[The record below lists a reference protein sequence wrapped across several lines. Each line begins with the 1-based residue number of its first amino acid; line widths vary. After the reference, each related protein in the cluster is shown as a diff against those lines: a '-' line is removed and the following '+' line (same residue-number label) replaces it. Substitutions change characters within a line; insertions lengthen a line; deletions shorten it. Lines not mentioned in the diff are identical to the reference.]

1 MFRLGKWA
9 FQKVFQ
15 SLGTDHDAMR
25 EEIQQ
30 LQQLLLQ
37 QQSLAAQ
44 EKLENARL
52 TEQTKKAENK
62 ETDCFKK
69 TGRVTS
75 VHPQNFIVDGI
86 YYVPKHLLKLLP
98 NVGVPVE
105 ENTRLDLLVYQKL
118 DPTTNECS
126 TKVVKIL
133 AVHEGDWVVDEMTE
147 ETSIIKSE
155 ARLEHENGE
164 PVYYD
169 RTERHEP
176 GKVISKDRNT
186 ITVETNT
193 NDVIIVER
201 DKTSITFA
209 PEIGD
214 YVILSCDVQVDSA
227 YIDLKGEVLDVK
239 AVRPSRMMS
248 GTGNVVVASE
258 NGGEIRSKDEYFFYH
273 VASLVANYS
282 PKVGDTVQ
290 YQAVENDTVG
300 RRCTSV
306 KLVGASLQHQND
318 GRASGPKKDTPFRQP
333 MRQPTNDL
341 YEDKHGLRLTGEF
354 DVEFKDINEMT
365 VRTITIR
372 NESDKKHKIEK
383 LMLPVNTSQLR
394 LIEPFAHSLI
404 WLFPGETADYR
415 FEITGNLY
423 GRSQEKCVW
432 CFGGNFR
439 IGRSFLIRISDE
451 DVFPSSGISNVPR
464 TDTFFKRKL
473 AALNT
478 SQRKATFIPGR
489 KITKTPNFV
498 AKQIPHFE
506 VPSELFELVT
516 GTEHDSEIKECLYAP
531 PYNLKDPLT
540 AANYRRHF
548 HTFLHLEEIH
558 QRIEFRKYDQEKATF
573 VRHEQFLA
581 LSVPGVHESRSSLI
595 VGNMAYAKAP
605 EGRIDQSV
613 FQGIIHKVLR
623 DQVYL
628 LFNTAFHQNYNGES
642 YQVHFDFGRGVF
654 RKQHHALEEIT
665 KVMGTDYLFPQR
677 IQFNEPKLDVHL
689 SEREELVLMDGD
701 EGRILPWRN
710 DKLNVYQKEAIVNV
724 LRAEARPFP
733 YIIFGPPGTGKTL
746 TTVEL
751 ITQLVA
757 NMPDCRIIVTTPSN
771 SAAYLITERLAQT
784 GLLKPGEFIRLV
796 SNTQVE
802 QEQIPPALA
811 GYCATVSISDERNS
825 VGEDIITTASGL
837 RMKLQAK
844 HIGCN
849 RVTISTCNGIGMLL
863 NLRFPPNHFTHIIVD
878 EAGQCLEPESLIPIC
893 LTNRTTGTVVLVG
906 DPQQLGAVTMNRYAK
921 DHFGTSLVERLLEC
935 TPVYSVDKLRFPET
949 DGYDP
954 RLVSKLRIN
963 YRSIPSVLSVYNEL
977 FYGGKLIPFLSEDS
991 ASDTKLLGILHRIL
1005 NVKRETPDCGVF
1017 FHGVEGKN
1025 LQSGDSPSWYNPP
1038 EAKAVFWLV
1047 ENLLRKGY
1055 EPQDIGVIT
1064 PYTMQITCILR
1075 IFSVAQLT
1083 APKVGTVEEFQG
1095 QERNIIIVS
1104 TVRSSSIGIV
1114 RDRQTAL
1121 GFVANEKRINVAIS
1135 RAKSALIVVGNPK
1148 LLCLDPI
1155 WKQII
1160 DRAIN
1165 NGTYTGILCK
1175 ETTKWKDDVRTS
1187 EGL

>member
-1 MFRLGKWA
+1 MFRLGKWV
-9 FQKVFQ
+9 FRKVSQ
-15 SLGTDHDAMR
+15 SLSTDQDALR
-25 EEIQQ
+25 EEIQR
-30 LQQLLLQ
+30 LQQSLLQ

-44 EKLENARL
+44 EKLENDML
-52 TEQTKKAENK
+52 TKQRKKEENK

-69 TGRVTS
+69 TGTVTS

-86 YYVPKHLLKLLP
+86 YYVPKQLLKQVP
-98 NVGVPVE
+98 SGVHVE

-155 ARLEHENGE
+155 ASVAHEDGG

-176 GKVISKDRNT
+176 GKVISQDRNT

-193 NDVIIVER
+193 DDAIIVER
-201 DKTSITFA
+201 DKTHITFV

-214 YVILSCDVQVDSA
+214 YVILSCDVQVDRR

-239 AVRPSRMMS
+239 ALRPSRMMS
-248 GTGNVVVASE
+248 GTGNVVVA
-258 NGGEIRSKDEYFFYH
+258 NGKAGEVRSKDEYFFYNN
-273 VASLVANYS
+273 ASLVANYT

-290 YQAVENDTVG
+290 YQAVENQSVA
-300 RRCTSV
+300 RRCISV
-306 KLVGASLQHQND
+306 KLVGVSLQRQND
-318 GRASGPKKDTPFRQP
+318 ARAGDQKKVTPLPQPKR
-333 MRQPTNDL
+333 PTSDL
-341 YEDKHGLRLTGEF
+341 YEDKHGLRLIGEF
-354 DVEFKDINEMT
+354 EVEFKDIDEMI
-365 VRTITIR
+365 VRTVTIR

-383 LMLPVNTSQLR
+383 LMLPLNTSQLR
-394 LIEPFAHSLI
+394 LVEPYTHSLI
-404 WLFPGETADYR
+404 WLFPGETAEYR
-415 FEITGNLY
+415 FEITGNHY

-432 CFGGNFR
+432 CFGGGFR
-439 IGRSFLIRISDE
+439 IGRSFLIRVSDE
-451 DVFPSSGISNVPR
+451 DMIPSEIPNVPR
-464 TDTFFKRKL
+464 TDSFFKRKL
-473 AALNT
+473 AAFNS
-478 SQRKATFIPGR
+478 SQRKATQIIPGR

-498 AKQIPHFE
+498 ARQIPHFE
-506 VPSELFELVT
+506 VPFELFELVA
-516 GTEHDSEIKECLYAP
+516 GTEQDSEIRDSLNEP
-531 PYNLKDPLT
+531 PYNMKDALGP
-540 AANYRRHF
+540 ANYRRQF
-548 HTFLHLEEIH
+548 HTFLYLEEIH

-573 VRHEQFLA
+573 ARHEQFLT
-581 LSVPGVHESRSSLI
+581 LSVPGVHESRHSLI
-595 VGNMAYAKAP
+595 VGNVAYAKAP
-605 EGRIDQSV
+605 EGRISSDQSV
-613 FQGIIHKVLR
+613 FQGVIHKVSR
-623 DQVYL
+623 DKVYL

-665 KVMGTDYLFPQR
+665 KVMGSDYLFPQR

-689 SEREELVLMDGD
+689 NEREELVLMDGD
-701 EGRILPWRN
+701 DEGILRWYN
-710 DKLNVYQKEAIVNV
+710 DNLNVYQKAAIVNV
-724 LRAEARPFP
+724 LRSEARPFP

-751 ITQLVA
+751 ICQLVA
-757 NMPDCRIIVTTPSN
+757 NMKDCRIIVTTPSN
-771 SAAYLITERLAQT
+771 SAAYLITQRLAQT
-784 GLLKPGEFIRLV
+784 GLLEPGEFVRLV

-802 QEQIPPALA
+802 REQIPPDLA
-811 GYCATVSISDERNS
+811 GYCATVSISDEKNA

-849 RVTISTCNGIGMLL
+849 RVTISTCNCIGTLL

-893 LTNRTTGTVVLVG
+893 LSSRTGTVVLVG

-921 DHFGTSLVERLLEC
+921 DHFGTSLVERLLQS
-935 TPVYSVDKLRFPET
+935 TPMYAVDKLRFPEA

-963 YRSIPSVLSVYNEL
+963 YRSIPSVLSVYNDL
-977 FYGGKLIPFLSEDS
+977 FYGGKLIPFHSENT
-991 ASDTKLLGILHRIL
+991 ASDTKLLGILHRL
-1005 NVKRETPDCGVF
+1005 LEVKRETPDCGVF
-1017 FHGVEGKN
+1017 FHGVDGLN
-1025 LQSGDSPSWYNPP
+1025 LQSSDSPSWFNPS
-1038 EAKAVFWLV
+1038 EAKTVFRMV
-1047 ENLLRKGY
+1047 VNLFRKGY
-1055 EPQDIGVIT
+1055 GHQDIGIIT
-1064 PYTMQITCILR
+1064 PYTMQITSILH
-1075 IFSVAQLT
+1075 IFSAAQFNET
-1083 APKVGTVEEFQG
+1083 PKVGTVEEFQG

-1104 TVRSSSIGIV
+1104 TVRSSSIYME
-1114 RDRQTAL
+1114 RDKRAAL

-1135 RAKSALIVVGNPK
+1135 RAKVALIVVGNPK

-1155 WKQII
+1155 WKQIL

-1165 NGTYTGILCK
+1165 NGTYVGIACK
-1175 ETTKWKDDVRTS
+1175 ETTKWKDKVLTTDD
-1187 EGL
+1187 L